1 MGVCVCTR
9 WEREKK
15 LLTGM
20 SICSPGRR
28 RCSSKQKHCI
38 LLKYTAACK
47 ELQTNV
53 ECYEARAIT

>member
-1 MGVCVCTR
+1 
-9 WEREKK
+9 
-15 LLTGM
+15 M

-53 ECYEARAIT
+53 ACYEARAIT